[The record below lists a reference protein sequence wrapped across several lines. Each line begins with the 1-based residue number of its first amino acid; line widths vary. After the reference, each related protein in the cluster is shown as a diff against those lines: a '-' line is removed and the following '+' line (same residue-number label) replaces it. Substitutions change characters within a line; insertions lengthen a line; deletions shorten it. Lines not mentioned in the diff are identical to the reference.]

1 MCVCVCVYVLICD
14 KGFSWNSSSC
24 DFECDKSCDIG
35 EYLDYENYKC
45 IKKVVD
51 KLVFQC
57 TESIHEIRLAKI
69 TLAEYENECKSS
81 CTLYIVLLSI
91 IFTINIGIATYLVY
105 YKYMNNGKQQLL
117 KKVLYFKQ
125 HFTKHIKMVKDI
137 NIKHRSCYDLSDM
150 TGPKDVR
157 EKIGHITI
165 KQFDDYNKISSVN
178 PLYLMFDSAT

>member
-1 MCVCVCVYVLICD
+1 M
-14 KGFSWNSSSC
+14 
-24 DFECDKSCDIG
+24 
-35 EYLDYENYKC
+35 
-45 IKKVVD
+45 KKLVD
-51 KLVFQC
+51 KLVIEY
-57 TESIHEIRLAKI
+57 TENIDEIKLAKI
-69 TLAEYENECKSS
+69 TLADYENECKSF
-81 CTLYIVLLSI
+81 CTLSIVLLSI

-137 NIKHRSCYDLSDM
+137 NIKHRSCYVLSDM